1 MNKIE
6 DEVLVRELGKLV
18 GFFAGFGVRAAARTL
33 PTEEYETT
41 LELKANTEAATAL
54 VTRTLQSIGKL
65 SNDFSSSNQASTIS
79 AIVGSGQMN
88 LNPTIVHVTL
98 NELSE
103 DSCRVS
109 IRGLAK
115 EGLIKQQSA
124 IKAVERT
131 QQLLIKGDA

>member
-1 MNKIE
+1 MNKNE

-41 LELKANTEAATAL
+41 LELRANLDTAKALAT
-54 VTRTLQSIGKL
+54 RKLQSIGKL
-65 SNDFSSSNQASTIS
+65 TEEFSSTNKPDTVS

-88 LNPTIVHVTL
+88 LNPTIVHVHM
-98 NELSE
+98 NEVSK
-103 DSCRVS
+103 DSCRIS

-115 EGLIKQQSA
+115 EGLIKQKSA
-124 IKAVERT
+124 LKAVERI
-131 QQLLIKGDA
+131 QQLLVLGDA

>member
-18 GFFAGFGVRAAARTL
+18 GFFAGFGARAAARTL

-41 LELKANTEAATAL
+41 FDLKANADVAMAL
-54 VTRTLQSIGKL
+54 ATRTLQSIGKL
-65 SNDFSSSNQASTIS
+65 TDDFSSSNQAGTIS

-88 LNPTIVHVTL
+88 LNPTVVHVSL
-98 NELSE
+98 NELSK

-124 IKAVERT
+124 IKAVERI
-131 QQLLIKGDA
+131 QQLLKKGDA